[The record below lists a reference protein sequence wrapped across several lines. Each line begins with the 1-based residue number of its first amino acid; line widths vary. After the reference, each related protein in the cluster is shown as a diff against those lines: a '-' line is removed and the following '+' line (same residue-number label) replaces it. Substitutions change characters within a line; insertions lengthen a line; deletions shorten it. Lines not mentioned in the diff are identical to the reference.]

1 MASTITATLARQ
13 RSSEPRRAGDRG
25 GLVQTVRSAST
36 GDQAAWDA
44 LVERFGGLVW
54 ATVRSLGLSAQDA
67 ADASQTTWLRLV
79 EHLADI
85 RDPRA
90 LGGWLQTTAR
100 REALGMLR
108 RAGRDDP
115 PGDELERMESPEPTP
130 EAFLLAAERSDVLH
144 DALGRLA
151 PRQRRLMLL
160 LASEP
165 RLSYAEIGALLEMP
179 VGSIGP
185 TRARCLDRIRRHLAA
200 CDAGDVTRHRVAHR

>member
-13 RSSEPRRAGDRG
+13 RSTERLPAGEAG
-25 GLVQTVRSAST
+25 GLVQTVRSASA

-44 LVERFGGLVW
+44 LVDRFGGLVW

-100 REALGMLR
+100 REALGVLR
-108 RAGRDDP
+108 RGGRHDP
-115 PGDELERMESPEPTP
+115 LGDELERMESAEPTP
-130 EAFLLAAERSDVLH
+130 ETCLLAAERD
-144 DALGRLA
+144 DALRDGLA
-151 PRQRRLMLL
+151 GLSPCHRRLMLL

-185 TRARCLDRIRRHLAA
+185 TRARCLERIRRHLAGS
-200 CDAGDVTRHRVAHR
+200 DAGDIGRV